1 LCNAAKGIRING
13 NNWLTKIQMSKPEK
27 LTFNAQN
34 QKLQSKF
41 MDVPFAFA
49 IGTAT
54 MCFVT
59 RRPRGMINVEQITD
73 ILRSGTQK
81 IDNKGFFSVDKHNG
95 YPAQTIF
102 PD

>member
-1 LCNAAKGIRING
+1 MIDCENINQDRSFALEVEEQIVCSLCNATKGIRING

-49 IGTAT
+49 IGTAS

-59 RRPRGMINVEQITD
+59 RRPRGM
-73 ILRSGTQK
+73 
-81 IDNKGFFSVDKHNG
+81 VDVL
-95 YPAQTIF
+95 
-102 PD
+102 